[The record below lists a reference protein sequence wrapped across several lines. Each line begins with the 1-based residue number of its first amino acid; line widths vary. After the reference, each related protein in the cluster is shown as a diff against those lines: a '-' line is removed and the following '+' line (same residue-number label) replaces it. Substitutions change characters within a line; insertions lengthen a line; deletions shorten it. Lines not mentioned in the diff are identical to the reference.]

1 MSHPFRYRYKERHNN
16 CWRKFPKSSGNLP
29 PLLRASTLSEV
40 RTDPVL
46 SKESKDLN
54 TLSSFLNLR
63 VVDTRRRAVT
73 CLRTELS
80 QLVCDESSSQG
91 KCADRRSG
99 PRLQKSR
106 TNPPS

>member
-40 RTDPVL
+40 RTDPIL
-46 SKESKDLN
+46 HSSGSKDLN

-63 VVDTRRRAVT
+63 VVDIKRCCGVRAERVSSPSLKSAKPRCAAT
-73 CLRTELS
+73 CAIRT
-80 QLVCDESSSQG
+80 DI
-91 KCADRRSG
+91 
-99 PRLQKSR
+99 
-106 TNPPS
+106 